1 MKKNDK
7 ERIFIT
13 VYPIKLNVRIN
24 KRQYDRI
31 NESGASKSEYVR
43 DAIDFFN
50 SDVKRD
56 IEISKLKLL
65 NDIRNT
71 VDKEHENF
79 QEFVNHHESKEK
91 SIIEK
96 IDKEY
101 EKCNQ
106 KLNEIA
112 KLDERYSELNLIKPK
127 SIPTEKVILDVL
139 PTIQGFYNSETGI
152 TYDKL
157 RVLAFRINISPE
169 VLMNWI
175 DQNEKLVKGDAYL
188 NRTPLKHKYPSL
200 KIHKR

>member
-1 MKKNDK
+1 M
-7 ERIFIT
+7 
-13 VYPIKLNVRIN
+13 
-24 KRQYDRI
+24 
-31 NESGASKSEYVR
+31 
-43 DAIDFFN
+43 
-50 SDVKRD
+50 
-56 IEISKLKLL
+56 L

-96 IDKEY
+96 IEKEY

-106 KLNEIA
+106 KLDEID

-127 SIPTEKVILDVL
+127 SISTEKAILDVL

-175 DQNEKLVKGDAYL
+175 DQNEELVKGDAYL
-188 NRTPLKHKYPSL
+188 NRNPLKCENKSL
-200 KIHKR
+200 KIHKG